1 MGEESVKTQTSES
14 LEQAERLPL
23 TARDEPAKE
32 GRSLVF
38 LGAGRAALAVFG
50 RLKQT
55 DALRINK
62 FYATTRSAER
72 ALHLQGLG
80 IEPIICSAASELSV
94 SASLRSRLQA
104 ACRQSYVL
112 VSFPPDGISDK
123 LYRDLLQEI
132 PLAGLIYISST
143 GVYGKQ
149 QGIIDEHTEV
159 DKAEESARPRL
170 EAEEIWR
177 SLDALTLRAPGLY
190 DFEYGLHLR
199 LLSGQYRL
207 PGDGKNYVSRI
218 HLKDLAKIIEAGFL
232 RGRAGSTYVVGDLKP
247 ETHLNVVSFLCEKL
261 GLSMPDS
268 VPLGSVHHTLRGNRQ
283 VNGRKVLE
291 DLKVSLDFP
300 TYIEGYRDCL
310 NRYTGSS
317 S

>member
-1 MGEESVKTQTSES
+1 MGEESVKTQASET

-23 TARDEPAKE
+23 IARDEPAKE

-38 LGAGRAALAVFG
+38 FGAGRAALAVFG

-80 IEPIICSAASELSV
+80 IEPIICSDANELNS
-94 SASLRSRLQA
+94 STSLRVRLQA
-104 ACRQSYVL
+104 ACRQSYIL
-112 VSFPPDGISDK
+112 VSFPPDGNADK
-123 LYRDLLQEI
+123 IYRDVLREV
-132 PLAGLIYISST
+132 PLSGLIYISST

-159 DKAEESARPRL
+159 DKTEESARSRL
-170 EAEEIWR
+170 DAEEIWR
-177 SLDALTLRAPGLY
+177 SLDALILRAPGLY

-218 HLKDLAKIIEAGFL
+218 HLKDLGKIIEAGFL

-247 ETHLNVVSFLCEKL
+247 ETHLNLVSFLCEKL
-261 GLSMPDS
+261 GLPMPDS
-268 VPLGSVHHTLRGNRQ
+268 VPLSAVHQTLRGNRQ

-300 TYIEGYRDCL
+300 TYVEGYRDCL
-310 NRYTGSS
+310 NRYTRSS
-317 S
+317 N